1 MSRLIVIIFLLSS
14 LSVFGQE
21 RLKMIVG
28 AEKLVPIMGYNAPLT
43 HSPGWE
49 NNQFCEAVKS
59 LHPTLLR
66 YPGGSNSFYWDW
78 ERGRTKNFEELS
90 QSLIRLNPEYTLEY
104 LETNAQTGN
113 DSFWKQINRYN
124 RKNYTSNT
132 IKKFSLGTKRTKS
145 KGIFVLNIISSTLN
159 NQLQML
165 EEAKLNG
172 MEIDRIEIGNEINH
186 KHKLLQEI
194 YPNAKIYADTCEV
207 WINRIRETFPNV
219 KIGVVGGSK
228 GIFKNWNQV
237 LTNRLSNYQNIG
249 FVLHFYPI
257 FMHTIDLNNAAE
269 YQQFIATTATDLEKK
284 LQNWAWHQTQSFPTW
299 ITEYNII
306 EKGNKLLHN
315 TWAHGLF
322 TAMQV
327 HQLIQKTNAE
337 VFTFHSI
344 GFDKFTSFSAID
356 LTSNNNTIYKKTA
369 SGISTS
375 LWNKLTKEASN
386 LQSIKLDNSYWS
398 LSLFNSFNPVFAYK
412 SSGENQKLLI
422 CNTSEKKYQVTL
434 SDIGID
440 KGNME
445 QYSGKLTHNVR
456 GELNQGD
463 DWKVVKKGVNN
474 KIEIPPYSITLIEE

>member
-1 MSRLIVIIFLLSS
+1 MSRLIVIILLSS
-14 LSVFGQE
+14 SLSTFGQE
-21 RLKMIVG
+21 KLKMTIG
-28 AEKLVPIMGYNAPLT
+28 AEKSVPIMGYNAPLT

-59 LHPTLLR
+59 LYPTLLR

-90 QSLIRLNPEYTLEY
+90 HSIITRNPEYTAEH
-104 LETNAQTGN
+104 LETNAQTGK
-113 DSFWKQINRYN
+113 DSFWKQIKRYN

-132 IKKFSLGTKRTKS
+132 ISQFSQGAQRTQS
-145 KGIFVLNIISSTLN
+145 KVIFVLNIISSTLN
-159 NQLQML
+159 DQLKML
-165 EEAKLNG
+165 EEAKLKG
-172 MEIDRIEIGNEINH
+172 LEIDRIEIGNEINH
-186 KHKLLQEI
+186 QHKLLQEI
-194 YPNAKIYADTCEV
+194 YPNVKTYADTCEV
-207 WINRIRETFPNV
+207 WINRIQENFPNV
-219 KIGVVGGSK
+219 KIGVVGGNK

-249 FVLHFYPI
+249 FVLHYYPI
-257 FMHTIDLNNAAE
+257 FSETVDLNNAIE

-284 LQNWAWHQTQSFPTW
+284 LQNWAWYLTQSFPTW
-299 ITEYNII
+299 VTEYNII
-306 EKGNKLLHN
+306 EKGNKTLHN

-344 GFDKFTSFSAID
+344 GFNKFTPFSAID
-356 LTSNNNTIYKKTA
+356 LTSNKNSKYKKTA

-375 LWNKLTKEASN
+375 LWNKLTKGATNMQSVQLNN
-386 LQSIKLDNSYWS
+386 LSWG

-412 SSGENQKLLI
+412 SAGENQKLLI
-422 CNTSEKKYQVTL
+422 CNTSEAEYQVTL
-434 SDIGID
+434 KDIGIH

-445 QYSGKLTHNVR
+445 QYSGSLTHDVR

-463 DWKVVKKGVNN
+463 NWKVTKKAVNN
-474 KIEIPPYSITLIEE
+474 TIEIPPYSITLIEE